1 MPICKNA
8 GTTSATLHRILR
20 AVSIALVASAGLE
33 AQTGNQVPN
42 PQFRGNQGAIA
53 GDVTGDVPSGWRGF
67 AVGDAAID
75 LSTIELPANALFPGS
90 PPTRAVRLETL
101 VFGAA
106 GSDNGFDHNG
116 SEFTLFGDRE
126 YAGAV
131 YLRSANGDSSAQQVN
146 AAMPIFD
153 QTGAFTGDQ
162 PGSFSGSAGSGWT
175 RFDGPAFTAPDGFSS
190 NMAFRL
196 VDDGGED
203 SVLIA
208 LPEVDG
214 PVLANRLP
222 NPDFEGTGGFID
234 GDVTG
239 EVPDQWRAFAIDG
252 ASIEIETLPLA
263 ANAVF
268 PGSPAGNAIEVA
280 VDLGAGAA
288 GFDHE
293 LARSP
298 LAPAG
303 YLFRPQIYIRS
314 ANNDGSDQSVA
325 INTPVFDSAGFTGRA
340 PGFFTATVDDQW
352 RLYIGPTFSE
362 SPGTTTNL
370 AVAVIDDGGEDTI
383 QVAFPALLGPDVVFA
398 DGFEG

>member
-1 MPICKNA
+1 MPNCRNA
-8 GTTSATLHRILR
+8 RKPSATLHLPLH
-20 AVSIALVASAGLE
+20 AVIVALLASAGLQ
-33 AQTGNQVPN
+33 AQTVNQVPN

-53 GDVTGDVPSGWRGF
+53 GNVAGDVPSGWRGF
-67 AVGDAAID
+67 AVGGAAIE
-75 LSTIELPANALFPGS
+75 LSTIELPADTLFPGS
-90 PPTRAVRLETL
+90 TPTGAMRLEAL
-101 VFGAA
+101 DFGGP

-126 YAGAV
+126 YAGTV
-131 YLRSANGDSSAQQVN
+131 YLRSANGDNSAQQISVT
-146 AAMPIFD
+146 MPIFD

-162 PGSFSGSAGSGWT
+162 PGSFSVSAASTWT
-175 RFDGPAFTAPDGFSS
+175 RFDGPAFTAPDGFRS

-196 VDDGGED
+196 VDDGGDD

-214 PVLANRLP
+214 PLLANRVP
-222 NPDFEGTGGFID
+222 NPGFEGTDGFVD

-239 EVPDQWRAFAIDG
+239 DVPDQWRAFAIDG
-252 ASIEIETLPLA
+252 ASVSIQTLPLA
-263 ANAVF
+263 VNAVF
-268 PGSPAGNAIEVA
+268 PGSPAGNAVEVA
-280 VDLGAGAA
+280 FNLGAGTA

-303 YLFRPQIYIRS
+303 YLFRPQIYMRS
-314 ANNDGSDQSVA
+314 GNSDGSDQSVA
-325 INTPVFDSAGFTGRA
+325 INTPVFDSIGFTGRA
-340 PGFFTATVDDQW
+340 PGFFIATVDDQW

-383 QVAFPALLGPDVVFA
+383 QVALPALLGPDIVFA
-398 DGFEG
+398 DDFEG